1 MTVEET
7 RYVNPAGMR
16 PVPTYSHAVV
26 RRGTPV
32 FLTGQVA
39 WDADGKVVGV
49 GDAAAQAAKAWENVH
64 LVLADLGASVDDV
77 VKLTTYATDLA
88 DLPAIGAERARQFP
102 SGRYPA
108 STFLVVAGL
117 ADPDLLVEIEVT
129 VVLP

>member
-1 MTVEET
+1 VSSTF
-7 RYVNPAGMR
+7 VNPAGMR

-26 RRGTPV
+26 RQGTPV

-39 WDADGKVVGV
+39 WDAEGSVVGV
-49 GDAAAQAAKAWENVH
+49 GDAGKQARKAWENID
-64 LVLADLGASVDDV
+64 LVLAELGATHDDI
-77 VKLTTYATDLA
+77 VKLTTFATSLD
-88 DLPAIGAERARQFP
+88 DLPAIGAVRAEQFP
-102 SGRYPA
+102 QGRYPA